1 MSMIESLVAMDKS
14 LFLVINGANNL
25 FLDGVMY
32 AISAKFTWVPLYLS
46 VLYVVIKQ
54 WKKEALWVIL
64 SLVVC
69 ILISDQV
76 ASGVIKNLVH
86 RLRPSHLASL
96 SGMVHL
102 VKDYSGGLYGFA
114 SSHASN
120 SVGFAVLSSLFL
132 RDRKY
137 TVAISFWAVLVCY
150 SRIYLGVHYPLDII
164 GGALVGTGAA
174 AVCLYVVKLYR
185 PSLFEN
191 NGEINTIIPVV
202 VVIGSCAVL
211 VTYSLFVF

>member
-1 MSMIESLVAMDKS
+1 MSLIESLVAIDKS
-14 LFLVINGANNL
+14 LFLAINGANNL

-32 AISAKFTWVPLYLS
+32 AISAKFTWVPLYLA

-54 WKKEALWVIL
+54 WKKDALWVVV

-96 SGMVHL
+96 SGVVHL

-132 RDRKY
+132 RERKY
-137 TVAISFWAVLVCY
+137 TVAISFWAILVCY

-174 AVCLYVVKLYR
+174 LACWYVVKLYR
-185 PSLFEN
+185 PSLFDSN
-191 NGEINTIIPVV
+191 RAINTIIPVA
-202 VVIGSCAVL
+202 VVIASSAVL
-211 VTYSLFVF
+211 LAYSLFVF

>member
-1 MSMIESLVAMDKS
+1 MIESLVAMDKS
-14 LFLVINGANNL
+14 LFLAINGANNL

-32 AISAKFTWVPLYLS
+32 AISAKFTWVPLYLA

-132 RDRKY
+132 RNRKY
-137 TVAISFWAVLVCY
+137 TVVISFWAILVCY

-191 NGEINTIIPVV
+191 NGEINTIIPIA
-202 VVIGSCAVL
+202 VVIASSAALIV
-211 VTYSLFVF
+211 YSVFLF